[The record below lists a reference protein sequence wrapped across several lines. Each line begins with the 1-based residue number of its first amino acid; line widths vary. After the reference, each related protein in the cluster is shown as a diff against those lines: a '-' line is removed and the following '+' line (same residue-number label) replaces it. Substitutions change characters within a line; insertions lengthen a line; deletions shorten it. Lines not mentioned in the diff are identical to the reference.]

1 MASSHFLALVSNSM
15 LRLFSG
21 DVKRGKEANVTVK
34 TLASAAILANSFAS
48 ERGSPTA

>member
-21 DVKRGKEANVTVK
+21 DVKRGKEANV
-34 TLASAAILANSFAS
+34 LSRHWPLLRSLANSFAS